1 MNSKDGSGISQPQFF
16 IGVVENNDD
25 RSFEGKIQVRAFGI
39 HGTHND
45 INTKDLPW
53 AICASGNYDPNNPP
67 PPLNSFVYGM
77 FLDGRM
83 AQHPLILGLIP
94 GKYNEEMDPVTDGYG
109 VVADKNGDLLGGAYS
124 PRNFNAG
131 GGPDKLASG
140 EKLLETYLLAMGAN
154 RVYDQKIANSDDT
167 WSEPPPAYAA
177 KYPFNK
183 VIKTS
188 RHSIEIDDSPG
199 AERIMI
205 HHNAGSYIQI
215 DALGSVT
222 ERAQADRYEINI
234 GTKHESS
241 GHSVVTIN
249 GNAHVYVKG
258 NKTEEVEGDYK
269 LLVHGNA
276 EFGVG
281 GQMNLNGGE
290 QVQLR
295 GGDVKIE
302 ANAGIMTLMGKKEI
316 QFEATNQLN
325 FVSQNIKNTAL
336 LSYDVYSNKSI
347 KLSSV
352 LDIHLFANNIINT
365 ALGVIPPTP
374 LSGGGATNDP
384 ISIAPGLP
392 GWSLTTPAV
401 HILSATG
408 SFSGIWNAGVING
421 GVGTFTGLNATG
433 AAITTLAATTINSSA
448 VNAVNLAAP
457 LPISSAP
464 GSPCVPNVTNPLSIR
479 AIALP
484 TPPIVAIPT
493 LPLLTL
499 PAQSKLLPIPV
510 PGTTSG
516 IAYPTGNSPEFVAKV
531 LSSPLSLITSL
542 EPLGSGAWGMTQV
555 KLPEPPSK
563 SMSIFPTGYFSMGY
577 ANGVLSPLDDS
588 AVNDIIGGIL

>member
-25 RSFEGKIQVRAFGI
+25 RSFEGKVQVRAFGI

-53 AICASGNYDPNNPP
+53 AICTSSNDGSTFTP

-83 AQHPLILGLIP
+83 AQHPLILGIIP
-94 GKYNEEMDPVTDGYG
+94 GKYNEEMDPIQDGYG
-109 VVADKNGDLLGGAYS
+109 VIAEKDGDLLGGTYA
-124 PRNFNAG
+124 PRQFNAG
-131 GGPDKLASG
+131 GGPDKLATS
-140 EKLLETYLLAMGAN
+140 EKLLETYLLAMAAN
-154 RVYDQKIANSDDT
+154 RVHDQKIADTDET

-177 KYPFNK
+177 KYPYNK

-215 DALGSVT
+215 DAKGSVT
-222 ERAQADRYEINI
+222 ERAEADRYEVNI

-295 GGDVKIE
+295 GGDVKLE
-302 ANAGIMTLMGKKEI
+302 ANAGIMTLLGRKEI
-316 QFEATNQLN
+316 QVESTNQIN
-325 FVSQNIKNTAL
+325 FVSKNIKATAL
-336 LSYDVYSNKSI
+336 NTYDVFSTKAI
-347 KLSSV
+347 KLSTPG
-352 LDIHLFANNIINT
+352 DIHNTASNIISF
-365 ALGVIPPTP
+365 ASGLIPPTP
-374 LSGGGATNDP
+374 LTGTAVPT
-384 ISIAPGLP
+384 P
-392 GWSLTTPAV
+392 GWSLTTPSMQIASISTS
-401 HILSATG
+401 HTG
-408 SFSGIWNAGVING
+408 VFNTTALNSGIITSSSVVNSPAVVATTVAATSGDFSTLG
-421 GVGTFTGLNATG
+421 APLMTATG
-433 AAITTLAATTINSSA
+433 AAYNGAYRPPVVSVSIPSVPVLLPPAVSA
-448 VNAVNLAAP
+448 PIVAP
-457 LPISSAP
+457 LP
-464 GSPCVPNVTNPLSIR
+464 GL
-479 AIALP
+479 
-484 TPPIVAIPT
+484 
-493 LPLLTL
+493 
-499 PAQSKLLPIPV
+499 
-510 PGTTSG
+510 TSG
-516 IAYPTGNSPEFVAKV
+516 WAYPTGNSPVFIAQV
-531 LSSPLSLITSL
+531 LNPVNAFAAIIADFLPI
-542 EPLGSGAWGMTQV
+542 GNGAWGMTQA
-555 KLPEPPSK
+555 KMPEPPGK
-563 SMSIFPTGYFSMGY
+563 STSIIPKGYYAMGY
-577 ANGVLSPLDDS
+577 SAGVLSPLDDS
-588 AVNDIIGGIL
+588 ATNSDIGGL

>member
-53 AICASGNYDPNNPP
+53 AICTSSNDGSTFTP

-365 ALGVIPPTP
+365 ALGLIPPTL
-374 LSGGGATNDP
+374 LSGGGATALPLDT
-384 ISIAPGLP
+384 APGLP

-401 HILSATG
+401 HILSASG

-421 GVGTFTGLNATG
+421 GIGSFTALNAGITKVTALSATG
-433 AAITTLAATTINSSA
+433 VSATAVSTTI
-448 VNAVNLAAP
+448 LAAP
-457 LPISSAP
+457 LPTGPVSVNLGYLAP
-464 GSPCVPNVTNPLSIR
+464 MVPFTPDK
-479 AIALP
+479 LP
-484 TPPIVAIPT
+484 AVPT

-499 PAQSKLLPIPV
+499 PAVSKLLPIPV

-588 AVNDIIGGIL
+588 AVNDIIGGFL